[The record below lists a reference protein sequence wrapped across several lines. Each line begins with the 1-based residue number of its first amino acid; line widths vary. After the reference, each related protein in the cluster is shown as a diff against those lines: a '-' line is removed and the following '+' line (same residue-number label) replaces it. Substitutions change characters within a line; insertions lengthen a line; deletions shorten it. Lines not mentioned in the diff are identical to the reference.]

1 MAVVHLAVCLAVY
14 DRVISGR
21 TPCKRLLAGFSQLL
35 DWRPLDFV
43 DTVPKVFGCTLC
55 GVMPA
60 FPKRLTPCCHVFCQP
75 CFDSLVQREHRCP
88 LDQTPFADDAVET
101 LDSVRG
107 GIYQLRALC
116 PNSSSGCT
124 HVAFLPELKEHVAG
138 LCDFIQVQCPR
149 CGTAV
154 LQKAALSHYLHDCP
168 GAHRKDESPVW
179 SDICS
184 VASDEDDSRRSRKS
198 VHKAPLSV
206 KGLDKAKSPRGS
218 SGRVRKASSAETLAT
233 AEGNPRIVAAIRA
246 LLHESHG
253 GSIRSAS
260 RSTSRVPSVE
270 TSLMKTVR
278 KGSSSPKSDLPHW
291 MTAKASRSAE
301 GVPEDDKAPSERQ
314 LLDRVDSL
322 LTRATDTVASTEDA
336 AATSA
341 AEGAKSSSCGS
352 SSKKSGSSVFASS
365 HRRSRKHDSK
375 RSKGAARAVAASSPG
390 SACCYI
396 TGVAEADARIVCV
409 EEVVLRSDRS
419 QLADCTFRVHARLR
433 CDTDGSGLV
442 CFTLYLC
449 GGTWRQ
455 VADWALAN
463 KVSLMLVHPWDQTQ
477 NRRLPLCLNP
487 ESVPLPT
494 EPVPHPGRWDFWSPT
509 NELKLEELA
518 AGGFVSSGAICIALE
533 IE

>member
-1 MAVVHLAVCLAVY
+1 M
-14 DRVISGR
+14 SGR
-21 TPCKRLLAGFSQLL
+21 TPCKRLLAGFGQLL
-35 DWRPLDFV
+35 DWRPLDFI
-43 DTVPKVFGCTLC
+43 DTVPKVFCCTLC

-124 HVAFLPELKEHVAG
+124 LVAFLPELKEHVAG

-218 SGRVRKASSAETLAT
+218 SVRVRKASSAETLAT
-233 AEGNPRIVAAIRA
+233 AEGNPKIVAAIRA

-278 KGSSSPKSDLPHW
+278 KGSSSPKSDLPQW

-314 LLDRVDSL
+314 LLDRVDS
-322 LTRATDTVASTEDA
+322 
-336 AATSA
+336 
-341 AEGAKSSSCGS
+341 G
-352 SSKKSGSSVFASS
+352 KKSGSSVFASS

-390 SACCYI
+390 FACCYI
-396 TGVAEADARIVCV
+396 TGVAEAEARIVCG

-433 CDTDGSGLV
+433 RDTDGSGLV
-442 CFTLYLC
+442 CFTLCLC

-463 KVSLMLVHPWDQTQ
+463 KVSLVLVHPWDQAQ

-487 ESVPLPT
+487 ESVPPAHGARAT
-494 EPVPHPGRWDFWSPT
+494 
-509 NELKLEELA
+509 
-518 AGGFVSSGAICIALE
+518 SGALGLLVANQRAQARRARRRRIRLQRGHLHCARDRMTLARFWFYKR
-533 IE
+533 

>member
-1 MAVVHLAVCLAVY
+1 M
-14 DRVISGR
+14 SGR
-21 TPCKRLLAGFSQLL
+21 PPCKRQLTGFGQLL

-43 DTVPKVFGCTLC
+43 DTVPNVFCCTLC

-75 CFDSLVQREHRCP
+75 CFDSLVQREHSCP

-107 GIYQLRALC
+107 GVYQLRALC
-116 PNSSSGCT
+116 PNASGGCT
-124 HVAFLPELKEHVAG
+124 VVAFLPELREHVAG

-149 CGTAV
+149 CGAAI
-154 LQKAALSHYLHDCP
+154 LQKAALIHYIHDCA
-168 GAHRKDESPVW
+168 GAQRKVASPVW
-179 SDICS
+179 SDASS
-184 VASDEDDSRRSRKS
+184 VASDEDDSRRSDHRT
-198 VHKAPLSV
+198 PRSV

-218 SGRVRKASSAETLAT
+218 SVGVVKSSSTKTAAT
-233 AEGNPRIVAAIRA
+233 AESNPEIVAAIRS

-260 RSTSRVPSVE
+260 RNSSRAPSVE
-270 TSLMKTVR
+270 TSLIKTSR
-278 KGSSSPKSDLPHW
+278 KGASSSKSDLPKW
-291 MTAKASRSAE
+291 VTAKASKSAE
-301 GVPEDDKAPSERQ
+301 GVPEDKALSERQ

-322 LTRATDTVASTEDA
+322 LAKVTETVASADDV
-336 AATSA
+336 A
-341 AEGAKSSSCGS
+341 AEVASEVAEPSKSSSS
-352 SSKKSGSSVFASS
+352 NSGSSGKKSASS
-365 HRRSRKHDSK
+365 SSASARRSRKHDCK
-375 RSKGAARAVAASSPG
+375 RAKGASRVVPASSPG
-390 SACCYI
+390 FACCYI
-396 TGVAEADARIVCV
+396 TGVVGAEARIACG
-409 EEVVLRSDRS
+409 EELVLRSDSS

-433 CDTDGSGLV
+433 RDADGSVLL
-442 CFTLYLC
+442 CFTLCLC

-463 KVSLMLVHPWDQTQ
+463 KVSLLLVHPWDQAQ

-487 ESVPLPT
+487 DSVPLPK
-494 EPVPHPGRWDFWSPT
+494 ESLPHPGRWDFWSPT
-509 NELKLEELA
+509 SELKLKELA